1 MLVPSESLWKIFLL
15 LKFKS
20 FEKKVMLIIGIAGG
34 SGSGKTTVVNKIVDA
49 LPKNAVAVIPQDAYY
64 YDNGH
69 LTQEEKLQI
78 NFDHPNS
85 IEWNLLNNHLDK
97 LKKGGTISMP
107 IYNYVT
113 CARAEETIS
122 VEPKKV
128 IIVEGILILNNPEL
142 RKRLNIK
149 LFVST
154 ENDDRLIRI
163 IRRDIIERG
172 RSYKDVLEH
181 YETYVKPMHQ
191 QFIEP
196 SKRHA
201 DVIIPEGGKNQV
213 AIDMVVSRIK
223 MNLHI

>member
-1 MLVPSESLWKIFLL
+1 
-15 LKFKS
+15 
-20 FEKKVMLIIGIAGG
+20 MLIIGIAGG
-34 SGSGKTTVVNKIVDA
+34 SGSGKTTVVNKIVEA
-49 LPKNAVAVIPQDAYY
+49 LPKNSVAVIPQDAYY

-69 LTQEEKLQI
+69 LSQEEKLQI

-97 LKKGGTISMP
+97 LKKGESISMP

-163 IRRDIIERG
+163 IRRDSIERG
-172 RSYKDVLEH
+172 RSYNDVLEH

-213 AIDMVVSRIK
+213 AIDIVVSRIK

>member
-1 MLVPSESLWKIFLL
+1 
-15 LKFKS
+15 
-20 FEKKVMLIIGIAGG
+20 MLIIGIAGG
-34 SGSGKTTVVNKIVDA
+34 SGSGKTTVVNKIVEA
-49 LPKNAVAVIPQDAYY
+49 LPKDSVAVMPQDAYY

-69 LTQEEKLQI
+69 LSQEEKLKI

-85 IEWNLLNNHLDK
+85 IEWNLLTQHLDE
-97 LKKGGTISMP
+97 LKQGKPVLMP
-107 IYNYVT
+107 IYNYVS
-113 CARAEETIS
+113 CARAKDTIP

-142 RKRLNIK
+142 RNRLNVK

-172 RSYKDVLEH
+172 RSYNDVLEH
-181 YETYVKPMHQ
+181 YETFVKPMHQ

-201 DVIIPEGGKNQV
+201 DVIIPQGGKNQV

>member
-1 MLVPSESLWKIFLL
+1 
-15 LKFKS
+15 
-20 FEKKVMLIIGIAGG
+20 MLIIGIAGG
-34 SGSGKTTVVNKIVDA
+34 SGSGKTTVVKKIIAA
-49 LPKNAVAVIPQDAYY
+49 LPEDAVAVIPQDAFY

-69 LTQEEKLQI
+69 LTQEEKQKI

-85 IEWNLLNNHLDK
+85 IEWNLLNRSLDK
-97 LKKGGTISMP
+97 LKEGKSIEMP
-107 IYNYVT
+107 IYNYVS
-113 CARAEETIS
+113 CARAKETIL
-122 VEPKKV
+122 VRPRKV

-142 RKRLNIK
+142 RKRLNVK

-172 RSYKDVLEH
+172 RSYNDVLKH
-181 YETYVKPMHQ
+181 YETFVKPMHQ

>member
-1 MLVPSESLWKIFLL
+1 
-15 LKFKS
+15 
-20 FEKKVMLIIGIAGG
+20 MLIIGIAGG
-34 SGSGKTTVVNKIVDA
+34 SGSGKTTVVNKIVAA
-49 LPKNAVAVIPQDAYY
+49 LPKDSVAVMPQDAYY

-69 LTQEEKLQI
+69 LSPEEKLKI

-85 IEWNLLNNHLDK
+85 IEWSLLTQHLDE
-97 LKKGGTISMP
+97 LKKGKTVSMP
-107 IYNYVT
+107 IYNYVS
-113 CARAEETIS
+113 CARAKETIS

-142 RKRLNIK
+142 RKRLNVK

-172 RSYKDVLEH
+172 RSYNDVLKH
-181 YETYVKPMHQ
+181 YETFVKPMHQ

-223 MNLHI
+223 MNLHM